1 MAKDTSPRP
10 RQYWDDYA
18 SRFKNR
24 SLADAYEHRPPY
36 PDETYDIIRF
46 LLGESPGRV
55 LDVGCGPGKIARIL
69 VEHVESVDAVDFSE
83 EMIRVGKSLANGDHP
98 RLTWIQGRVEEVEW
112 NPPYSMVTAGAS
124 IHWMEWSKVFPRFRK
139 AMPDGGY
146 VVIIDGDRPVDPS
159 WREAELVLIRKFS
172 TNPHYE
178 EIDLI
183 QELETRRHLHLLGD
197 KLTEPVRFSQSVRD
211 YVGSF
216 HSRESMSVEH
226 MGKENAAVFD
236 AELTNI
242 LSDYADEAGMLS
254 FDLQTRV
261 SWGRPLDYSS

>member
-10 RQYWDDYA
+10 RQNWDDYA

-24 SLADAYEHRPPY
+24 SLADAYELRPPY
-36 PDETYDIIRF
+36 PVETYEILRD
-46 LLGESPGRV
+46 LLGESPGRI

-69 VEHVESVDAVDFSE
+69 VEHVESVDAVDVSE
-83 EMIRVGKSLANGDHP
+83 EMIRVGESLVNGDHP

-112 NPPYSMVTAGAS
+112 NPTYSMVTAGAS

-183 QELETRRHLHLLGD
+183 QELETRRHLHLHGD

-226 MGKENAAVFD
+226 MGRENAAVFD

-261 SWGRPLDYSS
+261 SWGRPLD